1 MAVCMSTVTL
11 QKCLILD
18 CYATEKAGA
27 IFVDDI
33 DSRLVV
39 TGTVIRDCRAPRAGA
54 LEVQNG
60 VVDIVESVFDNCR
73 ADSVPGSQIDAD
85 ERGVAIVIKNQGN
98 VKSSIFTIVPA
109 CSFSASASLIH
120 WVASHQHPLNLRGLQ
135 VVEPLACDTP
145 VVVNSSSQISN
156 HALGTCTAC
165 ASHSSCD
172 MCGISASCADV
183 AITGA
188 TSTIKCTCTRD
199 NVPFP
204 EACSADASP
213 FTMGCMTPRVLDKV
227 QVDGVAAQSVVVNLV
242 KGSPTAASAS
252 RTLVVSVVGS
262 E

>member
-156 HALGTCTAC
+156 HALGTVSGGLLSGCVTFHDGLHDTTC
-165 ASHSSCD
+165 AGQGPGGWSCRPVGGRQSGQ
-172 MCGISASCADV
+172 GIAYCRQR
-183 AITGA
+183 
-188 TSTIKCTCTRD
+188 K
-199 NVPFP
+199 PH
-204 EACSADASP
+204 
-213 FTMGCMTPRVLDKV
+213 PRC
-227 QVDGVAAQSVVVNLV
+227 QRRRQ
-242 KGSPTAASAS
+242 
-252 RTLVVSVVGS
+252 
-262 E
+262 